1 MHDLIPFLGTI
12 LAIVAVG
19 GGLLLGLAWI
29 IGDFALKLRET
40 GLKRQ
45 MIERGMS
52 VEEIGEVLHISATNG
67 PASALSNASRVED

>member
-1 MHDLIPFLGTI
+1 MHDVIPFLGTI

-29 IGDFALKLRET
+29 IGDFSLKLRET
-40 GLKRQ
+40 ALKRQ

-52 VEEIGEVLHISATNG
+52 VEEIREVLHISATSS
-67 PASALSNASRVED
+67 PASAFSSASRVAD